1 MKINEIILLE
11 TKSNFQLSDI
21 DKIAPNNPKEYDAL
35 YNKRTN
41 RDPHIGPHEGK
52 YLELML
58 HGIKPAAR
66 ISGGYQYSQFK
77 PYIKSGKIKVVGKLG
92 TDYIITLPG
101 EEWRGEKLLE
111 LWPKLYAAVHSDDIE
126 KEVQMHTKIGLL
138 LGYPKESVK
147 RFEKQTRDHHK
158 LRAT

>member
-11 TKSNFQLSDI
+11 TKFNFPISDI
-21 DKIAPNNPKEYDAL
+21 DKIAPNDPKEYDAL
-35 YNKRTN
+35 YNKRT
-41 RDPHIGPHEGK
+41 PHIGPHEGK

-77 PYIKSGKIKVVGKLG
+77 PYIKSGRIKVVGKLG
-92 TDYIITLPG
+92 TDYVLTLPG

-111 LWPKLYAAVHSDDIE
+111 LWPKLYAAVDAHDIE

-147 RFEKQTRDHHK
+147 RFEKQTRDNFK

>member
-21 DKIAPNNPKEYDAL
+21 DKIAPNNPKEYDA
-35 YNKRTN
+35 YRNSRSNK
-41 RDPHIGPHEGK
+41 DPLIGPHEGK

-66 ISGGYQYSQFK
+66 ISGDQYSQFK
-77 PYIKSGKIKVVGKLG
+77 PYIKSGRIKVVGKLG

-126 KEVQMHTKIGLL
+126 KEIKMHTKIGLL

-147 RFEKQTRDHHK
+147 QFEKQTRDNFK